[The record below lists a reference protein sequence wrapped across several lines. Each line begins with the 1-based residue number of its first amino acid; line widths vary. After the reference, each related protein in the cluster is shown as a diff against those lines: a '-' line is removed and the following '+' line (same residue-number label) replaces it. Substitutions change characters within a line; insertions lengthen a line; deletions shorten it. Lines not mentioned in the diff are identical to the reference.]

1 MKMLKQLFNFYINS
15 SIHVGLSVFSLT
27 WITLSEYGLLSDKI
41 LLYFVFFA
49 SVSGYNFVKYF
60 GMAKFHHRS
69 LANWLRTIQIFSLFS
84 FIVTCYFAYNLNL
97 NTLIWIAVFGLL
109 TLFYAIPFFSIE
121 LILDNKNLRNVEG
134 LKVYLIALV
143 WMGVTVMLPVI
154 NNDYTVS
161 ADVILTS
168 VQRFIFI
175 VVLMLPFE
183 IRDLRYDSLKLATI
197 PQKIGVKHTKIL
209 GILLMALFFLIE
221 FFKDEIDINKL
232 VALTLITI
240 LTGLF
245 LIGSKKDQGK
255 YYCSFWVEG
264 LPIFWLLILLVLS

>member
-1 MKMLKQLFNFYINS
+1 MLKQLFNFYINS